1 MKEYL
6 TDKKI
11 SVVIPCYNEA
21 DNIPAMYK
29 RLTDVF
35 ARITPHYEL
44 IFVDNDS
51 RDRSA
56 ELYQSLCKEDG
67 RVSVIIMSRNFGS
80 SDTSYSAGT
89 EYASGDA
96 VVWIDG
102 DIQDPP
108 ELIPQFVQKWLEGY
122 DIVYGIRSKR
132 KIGVFLGFA
141 YKIFYHL
148 FRRYSYIEMPMHA
161 GDFCIVDRK
170 VADALNTLPERD
182 RFMRGLRAWVGFKH
196 TGVEYTRLERAAGHS
211 STNLGLYIRVAKKGL
226 ISFSY
231 APLTFISNIAFVA
244 MMVTMIAILAFPF
257 FAIFYPAPRGFLT
270 LIVVILFIGSVQ
282 FCILA
287 ILGEYMA
294 KIFEEVKARPKYII
308 RTIINNHR
316 A

>member
-1 MKEYL
+1 MKEHI

-11 SVVIPCYNEA
+11 SVIIACYNEA
-21 DNIPAMYK
+21 ENIPAMYK
-29 RLTDVF
+29 RLTEAFVH
-35 ARITPHYEL
+35 ITPHYEFV
-44 IFVDNDS
+44 FVDNAS
-51 RDRSA
+51 RDNSA
-56 ELYQSLCKEDG
+56 ELYQSLCEQDQ
-67 RVSVIIMSRNFGS
+67 RVSAILMSRNFGS

-96 VVWIDG
+96 VIWIDG

-108 ELIPQFVQKWLEGY
+108 ELISQFVQKWLEGY
-122 DIVYGIRSKR
+122 EVVYGVRSKR
-132 KIGVFLGFA
+132 KMGIFLGFA
-141 YKIFYHL
+141 YKTFYRL

-161 GDFCIVDRK
+161 GDFCIIDRK
-170 VADALNTLPERD
+170 VADVLNSMPERD

-196 TGVEYTRLERAAGHS
+196 TGVEYTRLERAAGRS

-231 APLTFISNIAFVA
+231 APLSFISNIAFVA
-244 MMVTMIAILAFPF
+244 MIATMIAILAFPF

-308 RTIINNHR
+308 RHIINNHR
-316 A
+316 I

>member
-21 DNIPAMYK
+21 DNIPVMYK

-35 ARITPHYEL
+35 AYITPHYEL
-44 IFVDNDS
+44 VFVDNDS

-56 ELYQSLCKEDG
+56 ELYQSLCKQDQ
-67 RVSVIIMSRNFGS
+67 RVSAILMSRNFGS
-80 SDTSYSAGT
+80 SDTSYAAGT

-108 ELIPQFVQKWLEGY
+108 EVIPQFVQKWLEGY
-122 DIVYGIRSKR
+122 DIVYGVRSKR
-132 KIGVFLGFA
+132 KIGALLGFA
-141 YKIFYHL
+141 YKTFYYL
-148 FRRYSYIEMPMHA
+148 FRRYSYIEMPMNA
-161 GDFCIVDRK
+161 GDFCIIDRR
-170 VADALNTLPERD
+170 VANALNSLPERD

-196 TGVEYTRLERAAGHS
+196 IGVEYTRLERAAGRS

-244 MMVTMIAILAFPF
+244 MIVTTIAILAFPF

-308 RTIINNHR
+308 RTVINNHR

>member
-1 MKEYL
+1 MKEYI

-11 SVVIPCYNEA
+11 SVIIACYNEA
-21 DNIPAMYK
+21 DNIPTMYK

-44 IFVDNDS
+44 VFVDNDS
-51 RDRSA
+51 RDYSA
-56 ELYQSLCKEDG
+56 ELYQSLCKQDQ
-67 RVSVIIMSRNFGS
+67 RVSAILMSRNFGS

-96 VVWIDG
+96 VIWIDG

-108 ELIPQFVQKWLEGY
+108 ELISEFVQKWLEGY
-122 DIVYGIRSKR
+122 DIVYGVRSKR
-132 KIGVFLGFA
+132 KIGMLLGFA
-141 YKIFYHL
+141 YKTFYRL

-161 GDFCIVDRK
+161 GDFCIIDRR
-170 VADALNTLPERD
+170 VADVLNSLPECD

-196 TGVEYTRLERAAGHS
+196 TGIEYTRLERTAGRS
-211 STNLGLYIRVAKKGL
+211 SINLGSYIRIAKKGL

-231 APLTFISNIAFVA
+231 APLNFISNIAFVA
-244 MMVTMIAILAFPF
+244 MTVTLLAILAFPF

-270 LIVVILFIGSVQ
+270 LMLVVLFIGSVQ